1 MSENNKGLIHIYC
14 GDGKGKTTAAAGL
27 SIRAAGNGIDVIF
40 CQFMKGRKSGEID
53 ILKNIE
59 NITVLRCDEDFG
71 FYWNMS
77 EETKNKAKECYSSLF
92 KEAVLLT
99 EQKEKCLVVFD
110 EVTYALDYGFVDK
123 NEFKSFIENRHFE
136 TEIVVTGRNPDDYI
150 KEKADYI
157 TEMVKIKHPFDKG
170 IAAREGIE
178 Y

>member
-1 MSENNKGLIHIYC
+1 M
-14 GDGKGKTTAAAGL
+14 
-27 SIRAAGNGIDVIF
+27 
-40 CQFMKGRKSGEID
+40 RKQ
-53 ILKNIE
+53 
-59 NITVLRCDEDFG
+59 
-71 FYWNMS
+71 
-77 EETKNKAKECYSSLF
+77 KNKAKECYSSLF

-110 EVTYALDYGFVDK
+110 EVTYALDYGFVDI

>member
-1 MSENNKGLIHIYC
+1 MSENIKGLIHIYC

-27 SIRAAGNGIDVIF
+27 SIRAAGNGINVIF

-59 NITVLRCDEDFG
+59 NITVLRCGEDFG

-77 EETKNKAKECYSSLF
+77 DETKNKAKECYSRLF
-92 KEAVLLT
+92 KDAVILAR
-99 EQKEKCLVVFD
+99 QKEKCLVVFD
-110 EVTYALDYGFVDK
+110 EITYALDYGFIDK
-123 NEFKSFIENRHFE
+123 NEYKSFIENRPLE
-136 TEIVVTGRNPDDYI
+136 TEIVVTGRNPDNFI

-170 IAAREGIE
+170 ISAREGIE

>member
-1 MSENNKGLIHIYC
+1 MSENIKGLIHIYC

-27 SIRAAGNGIDVIF
+27 SIRAAGSGINVIF

-59 NITVLRCDEDFG
+59 NITVLRCDEDFD

-77 EETKNKAKECYSSLF
+77 DETKNKAKECYSRLF
-92 KEAVLLT
+92 KDAVILAK
-99 EQKEKCLVVFD
+99 QKEKCLIVFD
-110 EVTYALDYGFVDK
+110 EITYALDYGFVDK
-123 NEFKSFIENRHFE
+123 NEFKSFIENRPLE
-136 TEIVVTGRNPDDYI
+136 TEIVVTGRNPDNFI

-170 IAAREGIE
+170 ISAREGIE

>member
-1 MSENNKGLIHIYC
+1 MSENIKGLIHIYC

-27 SIRAAGNGIDVIF
+27 SIRAAGSGINVIF

-77 EETKNKAKECYSSLF
+77 DETKNKAKECYSRLF
-92 KEAVLLT
+92 EDAVILAK
-99 EQKEKCLVVFD
+99 QKEKCLVVFD
-110 EVTYALDYGFVDK
+110 EITYALDYGFVDK
-123 NEFKSFIENRHFE
+123 NEFKSFVENRPLE
-136 TEIVVTGRNPDDYI
+136 TEIVVTGRNPDNFI

-170 IAAREGIE
+170 ISAREGIE